1 MSPSDKPSKTKEEY
15 HRELKEWEE
24 LWERIKK
31 LPQTEKTIESRNKIE
46 TNIVRIL
53 DAIVELN
60 KTEKKQAQQQKEG
73 IDFNSPK
80 QQYLFEKMGIRL
92 KVSKTPILNTHPQQN
107 GNLEKESETQLNQ
120 TPTNKEASPL
130 NIQNGFIHR
139 LKGVI
144 SKRVFIISMC
154 ISLCMAVLLA
164 VNIYSKNKSSN
175 NWSINYALEYST
187 YRENEERI
195 KKLFEFLTREEYK
208 VPQEFDDF
216 KKSIYDKNGSD
227 ALYECLIKDG
237 YTLPAKDVFYF
248 IQTEHYRIR
257 LYDFLK
263 ENKLVDDAEDV
274 FLLQINKENQQ
285 YRKEIYEL
293 LKRNVEDL
301 KVSYEDFEER
311 LDFIERNRLATNES
325 WPAESFKPKG
335 FDYSII
341 WLAIIIF
348 IVGTLLLAILW
359 VLNKLLIR
367 TVKWSIKSYKT
378 SKTFR
383 LRTIISL
390 VGITAIMSLTNPT
403 IKDFK
408 ESGHDHV
415 IHLSEYYN
423 NEDDEVPSRSFVYR
437 KSNFLFFSVYVC
449 SKEKYNGESRR
460 YLGILKN
467 FYELD

>member
-1 MSPSDKPSKTKEEY
+1 MSPSDKPLKTKEEY

-24 LWERIKK
+24 LWEKIAK
-31 LPQTEKTIESRNKIE
+31 LPQTEINIESRSKIE
-46 TNIVRIL
+46 NNIVRIL

-60 KTEKKQAQQQKEG
+60 KTEKNQAQQQKDG
-73 IDFNSPK
+73 IDFNSSK

-92 KVSKTPILNTHPQQN
+92 KVYNAETSNTHTQQN
-107 GNLEKESETQLNQ
+107 ADLEKESETKLNQ
-120 TPTNKEASPL
+120 APNNKQAST
-130 NIQNGFIHR
+130 QNNQSKFNLLI
-139 LKGVI
+139 KSVI
-144 SKRVFIISMC
+144 SKRIFIISMC
-154 ISLCMAVLLA
+154 ISMCMAVLLA

-175 NWSINYALEYST
+175 NWSISYVLEYSS

-195 KKLFEFLTREEYK
+195 RKLFEFLIRQEYE
-208 VPQEFDDF
+208 VPEEFDDF

-227 ALYECLIKDG
+227 ALYECLIRDE

-248 IQTEHYRIR
+248 IQTDHYRVR

-263 ENKLVDDAEDV
+263 KNKLVDDTEDV

-285 YRKEIYEL
+285 YRKEVYEL
-293 LKRNVEDL
+293 LKKNVEDL
-301 KVSYEDFEER
+301 KVSYKDFEER

-325 WPAESFKPKG
+325 WSPERFKPKG
-335 FDYSII
+335 FDYSITWQTI
-341 WLAIIIF
+341 LIF
-348 IVGTLLLAILW
+348 IIGTLLLAILW
-359 VLNKLLIR
+359 IFYRLLIR
-367 TVKWSIKSYKT
+367 CFKWSIKSYKT

-383 LRTIISL
+383 FRTIIGL
-390 VGITAIMSLTNPT
+390 VGIIAILSLTNPT
-403 IKDFK
+403 LKDFK

-415 IHLSEYYN
+415 IHPSEYYN
-423 NEDDEVPSRSFVYR
+423 GEDDEAPPRSFVYS
-437 KSNFLFFSVYVC
+437 KSNYLLFSVYVC